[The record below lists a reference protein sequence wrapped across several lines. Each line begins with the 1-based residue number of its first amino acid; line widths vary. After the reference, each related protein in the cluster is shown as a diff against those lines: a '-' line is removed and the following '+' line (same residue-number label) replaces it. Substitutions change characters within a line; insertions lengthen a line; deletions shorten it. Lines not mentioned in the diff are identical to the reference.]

1 MTTHTM
7 GKLFANNTSDK
18 GLVSRIYKEI
28 LQLNNKMTMKF
39 LNGQN
44 IWTDTSP
51 KTDKL
56 VINPWKDGPHY

>member
-44 IWTDTSP
+44 I
-51 KTDKL
+51 
-56 VINPWKDGPHY
+56 